1 MLDGGKT
8 KEITMKSVFI
18 TGGTTGMGLELAKIY
33 LKLGWKVGV
42 CGRDPLKFKEGFPY
56 GGDDLYYYQVDVTD
70 KEALQKA
77 ISDFS
82 HSIGLDLLI
91 ASAGISFPHKTKI
104 PDFERSYYMVHV
116 NLLGVMYA
124 FEAAMKEMLPKKRG
138 HLVAISSVAGFNG
151 LPGVSAYSATKSAVT
166 KYCESLS
173 LDLSDYGIT
182 VTSIHPGFVDT
193 PLTRVNPHPMPFKLS
208 AAEAAKKIARA
219 IEKKK
224 MHYSFP
230 FLFSFVVKFLS
241 LLPRTWYKRLMKIK
255 FFNFSKEH

>member
-1 MLDGGKT
+1 
-8 KEITMKSVFI
+8 MKSVFI

-33 LKLGWKVGV
+33 LKAGWKVGV
-42 CGRDPLKFKEGFPY
+42 CGRDPLKFKEGFAY
-56 GGDDLYYYQVDVTD
+56 LDGELHYFQVDVTNR
-70 KEALQKA
+70 EALQKA
-77 ISDFS
+77 IADFS
-82 HSIGLDLLI
+82 SSIGLDLLI

-104 PDFERSYYMVHV
+104 PDFERSYYMVQV

-124 FEAAMKEMLPKKRG
+124 FEAALKVMLPKKSG

-173 LDLSDYGIT
+173 LDLSDYGID

-193 PLTRVNPHPMPFKLS
+193 PLTRVNPHPMPFKQTAS
-208 AAEAAKKIARA
+208 EAAKKIARA

-230 FLFSFVVKFLS
+230 FAFSLVVKFLS

-255 FFNFSKEH
+255 LFNFSKEH